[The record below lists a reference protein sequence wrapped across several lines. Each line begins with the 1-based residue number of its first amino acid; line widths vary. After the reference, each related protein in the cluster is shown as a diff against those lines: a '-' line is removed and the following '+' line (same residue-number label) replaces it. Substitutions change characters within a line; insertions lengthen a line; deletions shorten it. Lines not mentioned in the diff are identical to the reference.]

1 MLRKMFKNIKNKI
14 NFIDQKKNNYVKL
27 YEIIIVI
34 LLLFLQ

>member
-34 LLLFLQ
+34 FLYV